1 VIRVRLTAWYVA
13 LLALILSGF
22 SGYLYVSFA
31 RDMHEELAR
40 SLASEA
46 DRLIANIELESG
58 QPQFGEG
65 SETLPPGMLATV
77 HDPAGN
83 LLEAADPRQAEPE
96 TANGW
101 AVLSRP
107 VVIDGVELG
116 VLTVARSEADTEAAV
131 HELLVLMLLA
141 VPLTLA
147 LASAGGLFL
156 AGRALAPIDRITRTA
171 ASIGVD
177 DLSRRL
183 AVRSTD
189 EVGRLARTFDD
200 MLARLERAF
209 QRQRQF
215 TSDASHELR
224 TPLTLLAS
232 QIDVALERRR
242 TPAEYQRV
250 LSSLRAD
257 TTRMSQLVGE
267 LLTLARA
274 DDGQQLLSAE
284 PLDLA
289 NLVHSVVDTMQP
301 LAEQRG
307 VRLTQAVDS
316 TSLVHGDQTRLSQLL
331 INVVDN
337 GLRYTPRGGTVAVG
351 VGLENTSAVVRV
363 SDTGVGIAADHLPHV
378 FERFYRVDAARA
390 RADGGSGLG
399 LAICRWIAEAH
410 GGSLAVNSELERG
423 STFTLRLPRFT

>member
-13 LLALILSGF
+13 LLALILTAF
-22 SGYLYVSFA
+22 SASVYLSFS
-31 RDMHEELAR
+31 RDLREELSR

-46 DRLIANIELESG
+46 QRLIANIELESG
-58 QPQFGEG
+58 HPQFGEG
-65 SETLPPGMLATV
+65 SDTLPPGMLAEL
-77 HDPAGN
+77 HDQSGHV
-83 LLEAADPRQAEPE
+83 LEATDPRKPVPPSDE
-96 TANGW
+96 GW
-101 AVLSRP
+101 VVLSVP
-107 VVIDGVELG
+107 VVREGLEIG
-116 VLTVARSEADTEAAV
+116 VLTIARSETDVEAAR
-131 HELLVLMLLA
+131 HELLLLMLFA
-141 VPLTLA
+141 VPLTLV

-156 AGRALAPIDRITRTA
+156 ASRALAPIDRITRTA

-183 AVRSTD
+183 DVRSSD
-189 EVGRLARTFDD
+189 EVGRLANTFDD

-242 TPAEYQRV
+242 RPPEYERV
-250 LSSLRAD
+250 MRSLRTD
-257 TTRMSQLVGE
+257 TARMSALVGE

-274 DDGQQLLSAE
+274 DAGQQLLCAE

-289 NLVHSVVDTMQP
+289 DLVRSVVATMQP
-301 LAEQRG
+301 LAERCG
-307 VRLTQAVDS
+307 VRLTHSVDFGS
-316 TSLVHGDQTRLSQLL
+316 IVEGDQTRLSQLL
-331 INVVDN
+331 INLVDN
-337 GLRYTPRGGTVAVG
+337 GLRYTPPGGTVALG
-351 VGLENTSAVVRV
+351 VRLDDASAVVRV
-363 SDTGVGIAADHLPHV
+363 SDTGVGIAAEHLPHV
-378 FERFYRVDAARA
+378 FERFYRIDAARA

-410 GGSLAVNSELERG
+410 GGSLAVSSELQRG
-423 STFTLRLPRFT
+423 STFTLRLPRFI